1 MRFGLIFLITTLTC
15 LLGGITLLIP
25 ATASYLFQEFHAAS
39 TLLTLSTFII
49 GISTIMFLFLKQHQD
64 SLRTREMFFVTT
76 SIWIC
81 FSLISA
87 LPFYFLIP
95 DLSFTNALF
104 ESISGLTTTG
114 ATILPNLDTLPKG
127 LLLWRSMT
135 QWIGGIGI
143 IIVVIMVLP
152 ALQIGGM
159 QFFMLESSERSDRS
173 APRTAEIMHTIFI
186 FFSLLT
192 VLCSVALLF
201 TGMSPFDAL
210 NHALTCISTGG
221 FSTHDSNIAYF
232 HDNPTI
238 EWILSAFMLL
248 SGLPILLWPALLKKQ
263 WRFILDNEQI
273 FTYLRFLI
281 YSLLAL
287 TLWRLLAN
295 NIHPTQLWDIIRNN
309 AFHIIS
315 FVTTTGYISENYC
328 TWGTFATLFFFFLY
342 FTGACTGSTS
352 GGIKMFRYTIVRKI
366 LSIRFKQLIQPHGV
380 FIARYGNR
388 PIEQNVL
395 MGVLVFFALFFTI
408 TAFSALLLS
417 AFGLDILTS
426 LSAVL
431 SALSNIGPGLG
442 NLIGPDKTFLFLP
455 DAVKWILMFN
465 MLLGRLEFVAI
476 LILFF
481 PFLWRKNV

>member
-1 MRFGLIFLITTLTC
+1 MRFGLIFLITSLTT
-15 LLGGITLLIP
+15 LLGGAALLIP
-25 ATASYLFQEFHAAS
+25 TITAYLMAESHAAHILLMLS
-39 TLLTLSTFII
+39 TLITGGSALLF
-49 GISTIMFLFLKQHQD
+49 GFLKKYQDALRMKEMFL
-64 SLRTREMFFVTT
+64 VTT
-76 SIWIC
+76 LIWVC
-81 FSLISA
+81 FSLIAA

-95 DLSFTNALF
+95 NLSFTNALF
-104 ESISGLTTTG
+104 ESVSGLTTTG
-114 ATILPNLDTLPKG
+114 ATILTHLESLPKS

-135 QWIGGIGI
+135 QWIGGVGI

-152 ALQIGGM
+152 TLQIGGM

-173 APRTAEIMHTIFI
+173 APRTAEIMHTIFL

-192 VLCSVALLF
+192 ALCAAALF
-201 TGMSPFDAL
+201 WAGMTPFDAL
-210 NHALTCISTGG
+210 NHALTCIATGG
-221 FSTHDSNIAYF
+221 FSTHDLNIAYYRST
-232 HDNPTI
+232 PAI
-238 EWILSAFMLL
+238 EWILSLFMLL
-248 SGLPILLWPALLKKQ
+248 AGLPILLWPALFKKQ
-263 WRFILDNEQI
+263 WHFALDNEQI

-287 TLWRLLAN
+287 TLWRLFAHE
-295 NIHPTQLWDIIRNN
+295 IQPDQLLDTIRNN
-309 AFHIIS
+309 AFHILS
-315 FVTTTGYISENYC
+315 VVTTTGYVSENYC
-328 TWGTFATLFFFFLY
+328 TWGTFATLFFFLLY

-352 GGIKMFRYTIVRKI
+352 GGIKMFRYTIVRKT

-388 PIEQNVL
+388 PIEENVL
-395 MGVLVFFALFFTI
+395 MGVLVFFALFFAI
-408 TAFSALLLS
+408 AAISALLLS

-431 SALSNIGPGLG
+431 TALSNVGPGLG
-442 NLIGPDKTFLFLP
+442 SVIGPDQTFLPLP
-455 DAVKWILMFN
+455 DATKWILMLN